1 MNTSNIP
8 YNFEDYFISQY
19 LLHLDFYT
27 NNIYYEYQ
35 HFRLYQMQQFGKYF
49 STPIYFVHVL
59 YLLIF
64 DWIQSFPGKYLHN
77 LESQISIK
85 IPNPKWMGIT

>member
-35 HFRLYQMQQFGKYF
+35 HFRLYQMQQFGK
-49 STPIYFVHVL
+49 
-59 YLLIF
+59 
-64 DWIQSFPGKYLHN
+64 
-77 LESQISIK
+77 
-85 IPNPKWMGIT
+85 